1 MSVTSDSAVPTVED
15 VEARLERLVRTE
27 CSREEVADWAAQW
40 VRMDEPPIDD
50 PRVWA
55 AIEKLSG
62 ADMPSTDRR
71 YLYDENDF
79 NAWLK
84 ELRGE

>member
-1 MSVTSDSAVPTVED
+1 MGTSEIDTPTIE
-15 VEARLERLVRTE
+15 EIESRLEALIRTE
-27 CSREEVADWAAQW
+27 CSREEVADWAARW
-40 VRMDEPPIDD
+40 VRMDVPPIED
-50 PRVWA
+50 PRIWG

-79 NAWLK
+79 NNWLK